1 MEITKIDNPPNVP
14 YPVKKVS
21 AGIACAQNVRAE
33 VRSGHRHK
41 HLTIS
46 KYELLIA
53 IMSFSGVFILVCRS
67 LLSNFYG
74 RQCQNFPRHQNGA
87 RKYEILKIRNP
98 GILKS
103 KNIEIQQ
110 SQNSEILKSLTPE
123 IQESRNP
130 GISKS
135 PNLKIPKS

>member
-1 MEITKIDNPPNVP
+1 MKVTKIDNPPNVP

-53 IMSFSGVFILVCRS
+53 IMSFSGVLILVCRS
-67 LLSNFYG
+67 LLSNLYG
-74 RQCQNFPRHQNGA
+74 RSMSDFPETPTR
-87 RKYEILKIRNP
+87 IPKIRNP
-98 GILKS
+98 ENSKS
-103 KNIEIQQ
+103 RNIEIQK
-110 SQNSEILKSLTPE
+110 SQNP
-123 IQESRNP
+123 
-130 GISKS
+130 
-135 PNLKIPKS
+135 

>member
-1 MEITKIDNPPNVP
+1 MKVTKIDNPPNVP

-53 IMSFSGVFILVCRS
+53 IMSFSGVLILVCRS
-67 LLSNFYG
+67 LLYNFYG
-74 RQCQNFPRHQNGA
+74 RSMSEFPETP
-87 RKYEILKIRNP
+87 KLSPEIRNRENS
-98 GILKS
+98 KS
-103 KNIEIQQ
+103 WN
-110 SQNSEILKSLTPE
+110 PE
-123 IQESRNP
+123 IQKHRDPEIPKFRNP
-130 GISKS
+130 
-135 PNLKIPKS
+135 

>member
-1 MEITKIDNPPNVP
+1 MAAVSERCFLSRYTCTCDWKNFVKENPFMEITKIDNPPNVP

-53 IMSFSGVFILVCRS
+53 IM
-67 LLSNFYG
+67 
-74 RQCQNFPRHQNGA
+74 
-87 RKYEILKIRNP
+87 
-98 GILKS
+98 
-103 KNIEIQQ
+103 
-110 SQNSEILKSLTPE
+110 
-123 IQESRNP
+123 
-130 GISKS
+130 
-135 PNLKIPKS
+135 

>member
-53 IMSFSGVFILVCRS
+53 I
-67 LLSNFYG
+67 
-74 RQCQNFPRHQNGA
+74 
-87 RKYEILKIRNP
+87 
-98 GILKS
+98 
-103 KNIEIQQ
+103 
-110 SQNSEILKSLTPE
+110 
-123 IQESRNP
+123 
-130 GISKS
+130 
-135 PNLKIPKS
+135 